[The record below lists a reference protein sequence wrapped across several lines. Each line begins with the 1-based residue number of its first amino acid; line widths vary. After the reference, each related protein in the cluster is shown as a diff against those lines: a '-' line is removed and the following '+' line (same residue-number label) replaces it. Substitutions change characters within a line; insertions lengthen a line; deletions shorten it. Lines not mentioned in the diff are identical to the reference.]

1 MKNNVFLICMMKDDE
16 PKLLHHWLKYY
27 FDFLKIPIGEIR
39 IHRTNPEYTKITENM
54 LKKYNINIHY
64 TDSYTS
70 DDKNNWVNKIKS
82 KYNENFWV
90 VYPDSDEFFEYPDND
105 LMKFIEY
112 CDKNKMTVSC
122 GDFNDRHSQTGELSE
137 IDLNKNIF
145 EQYNKV
151 SSYTK
156 TVANASFRKVSL
168 FKNKYKMNN
177 SHFLIEEFK
186 INNKGDCKKE
196 KFKRSKQNECQ
207 MTLIMGKK
215 VKESMNTF
223 PSSDLFKIIENNIEY
238 KLNIDQLIQ
247 LILSENNF
255 NSNLF
260 IIDLSIIDN
269 TTYKNNEYFEKSKY
283 IIEELFVKKNKNVIF
298 IPDSYNKDS
307 NLNEIFENICDSYL
321 KPIIYKETIDKNFGK
336 NLSNY
341 LFNIRNFLHYNFNYY
356 YPSTNVHHFK
366 YTEYFVTSNTMKVNG
381 YNNNVETS
389 GSIRSYKRYL
399 ENVYEKSNKYYLKDS
414 GDNPGVIINYM

>member
-1 MKNNVFLICMMKDDE
+1 
-16 PKLLHHWLKYY
+16 
-27 FDFLKIPIGEIR
+27 
-39 IHRTNPEYTKITENM
+39 
-54 LKKYNINIHY
+54 
-64 TDSYTS
+64 
-70 DDKNNWVNKIKS
+70 
-82 KYNENFWV
+82 
-90 VYPDSDEFFEYPDND
+90 
-105 LMKFIEY
+105 
-112 CDKNKMTVSC
+112 
-122 GDFNDRHSQTGELSE
+122 
-137 IDLNKNIF
+137 
-145 EQYNKV
+145 
-151 SSYTK
+151 
-156 TVANASFRKVSL
+156 
-168 FKNKYKMNN
+168 
-177 SHFLIEEFK
+177 
-186 INNKGDCKKE
+186 
-196 KFKRSKQNECQ
+196 
-207 MTLIMGKK
+207 
-215 VKESMNTF
+215 
-223 PSSDLFKIIENNIEY
+223 
-238 KLNIDQLIQ
+238 
-247 LILSENNF
+247 
-255 NSNLF
+255 
-260 IIDLSIIDN
+260 
-269 TTYKNNEYFEKSKY
+269 Y